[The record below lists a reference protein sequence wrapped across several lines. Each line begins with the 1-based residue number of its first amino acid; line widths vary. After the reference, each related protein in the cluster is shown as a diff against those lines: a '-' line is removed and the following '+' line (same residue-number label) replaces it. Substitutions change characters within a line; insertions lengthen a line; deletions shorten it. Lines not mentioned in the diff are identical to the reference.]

1 LGYDFHGDS
10 RHPRE
15 KSLKKLKDTVREKT
29 KRTNGHSLAT
39 IIADLNQTLVGWFA
53 YFQHS
58 CKYSFTDLDRWI
70 RMRLRSILRK
80 RLGLQG
86 RGRGKDNQRWPNTYF
101 AERRLFTLTTAHA
114 QARQSSRR

>member
-1 LGYDFHGDS
+1 M
-10 RHPRE
+10 
-15 KSLKKLKDTVREKT
+15 
-29 KRTNGHSLAT
+29 

-58 CKYSFTDLDRWI
+58 HKYSFTDLDRWI

-80 RLGLQG
+80 RIGLQG
-86 RGRGKDNQRWPNTYF
+86 RGRGKDNHRWPNKYF
-101 AERRLFTLTTAHA
+101 AEQGLFNLVTAHV